1 MLLIDNNSTFIDCRI
16 SNLDSNIS
24 FDYLMI
30 ILNDYSEY
38 ITIFLK
44 SGIMI

>member
-30 ILNDYSEY
+30 ILNDYEY